1 MSAAPDT
8 VATARAPTPRAR
20 PRAGTRLRRLALRL
34 RGGFTGAHQAIQR
47 MNRLIDAAR
56 LDPSDR

>member
-8 VATARAPTPRAR
+8 LATARAPGPRAR
-20 PRAGTRLRRLALRL
+20 ALAGTRLRRLALRL
-34 RGGFTGAHQAIQR
+34 RGGFTGARQAVQR

-56 LDPSDR
+56 LDHPDR